1 LSGPTLFAPLLQEF
15 HNYVSSL
22 KGQAVYNIL
31 LLLTDGIINDMPQT
45 KRLIVQLSSLPC
57 SIIIIGVGTA
67 DFSQMQDLDGDDGIL
82 RDDTGRGV
90 DRDIVQ
96 FVQFNNSARQG
107 NLAEE
112 VLKEIPNQL
121 CGYME
126 RNGIVPQPLAQ
137 SIPVALVVP

>member
-1 LSGPTLFAPLLQEF
+1 
-15 HNYVSSL
+15 
-22 KGQAVYNIL
+22 
-31 LLLTDGIINDMPQT
+31 MPQT
-45 KRLIVQLSSLPC
+45 KRLMVQLSGLPC
-57 SIIIIGVGTA
+57 SIIIIGVGNA

-112 VLKEIPNQL
+112 VLKEVPNQL

-126 RNGIVPQPLAQ
+126 RNGIVPQPVAQ
-137 SIPVALVVP
+137 TMPVVVVNTSAQ